1 MGASVENGDQGGAL
15 RSQRVM
21 GVVAGARVWSAP
33 ATAPVVGPE
42 GMRGSAGPVAD
53 LVENLA
59 PGDELVVRY
68 HSRGC
73 FHNYGAELRF
83 ASVNGVTRLEG
94 RAGNRWGTE
103 AVVDPREL
111 TRAEIRGIDEELVT
125 LRTKAREGFCTTE
138 TSYELNWK
146 RGGEVTRTETIFDH
160 SCAPWARYAFGSD
173 STGEPKPVITLEAV
187 GATALYRNVARQ

>member
-1 MGASVENGDQGGAL
+1 M
-15 RSQRVM
+15 RSPTLTV
-21 GVVAGARVWSAP
+21 GVVLAMACSDP
-33 ATAPVVGPE
+33 PTAPVVGPE
-42 GMRGSAGPVAD
+42 GMRRSAGPVAD

-138 TSYELNWK
+138 TSYELTWK
-146 RGGEVTRTETIFDH
+146 RGGEVTRTEKIFDH
-160 SCAPWARYAFGSD
+160 SCAPWRRYAFGSD
-173 STGEPKPVITLEAV
+173 STGGRKPVITLEAV